1 MKYEKTTLEFV
12 ASVYTLLSQAI
23 MKQHHADLIIDIPQT
38 VETLEAGNAH
48 HELIRKLGA
57 DPWSRFTAICEE
69 DGKEPTDE
77 NVYKTTEYYFTWLV
91 DVTLYPDQSVEVR
104 FNKSRMNGNGDIL
117 NSVGDVELYHQEINY
132 FMERTKDRDMRLNV
146 KVID

>member
-12 ASVYTLLSQAI
+12 ANVYTLLSQAI

-38 VETLEAGNAH
+38 VEALEAGNAH
-48 HELIRKLGA
+48 RELIRKQGA